1 LRKIFEFYLNA
12 LIALFDSIPS
22 QLDRNIYTL
31 LSRLLAISES
41 VLSWSFVPS
50 MAFGKRL
57 VGLFEAEQNPP
68 FKPGCDW
75 LNMLLGSD
83 VPELFFKVFSA
94 FNLPPSPF
102 SKNLLIL
109 P

>member
-1 LRKIFEFYLNA
+1 
-12 LIALFDSIPS
+12 
-22 QLDRNIYTL
+22 
-31 LSRLLAISES
+31 
-41 VLSWSFVPS
+41 

-68 FKPGCDW
+68 FKPGRDW

-94 FNLPPSPF
+94 FNLPP
-102 SKNLLIL
+102 
-109 P
+109 